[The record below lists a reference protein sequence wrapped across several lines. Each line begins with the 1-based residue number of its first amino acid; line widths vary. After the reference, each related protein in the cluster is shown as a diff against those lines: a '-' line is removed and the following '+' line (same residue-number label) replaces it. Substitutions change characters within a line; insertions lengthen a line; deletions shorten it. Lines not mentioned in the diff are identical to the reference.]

1 MRDTQDAAGAQKLVA
16 VGRVVKPH
24 GIRGEL
30 CVEYQANSSELLA
43 KGRTVWLRLPD
54 KTNQPRSITGSRPH
68 QGRWLVT
75 LQGTADRDQAETL
88 RGAEVLVPAGDLPA
102 LDENEVYLHEMV
114 GYAVVLENGDPVGV
128 LEGYMDAPR
137 SGYLDHPLRRGQ
149 RDFASGNRRDRAGY
163 RHENPHHHHRPA
175 RGALGAL
182 PLSGHAFHRPHPFS

>member
-128 LEGYMDAPR
+128 LEGYMDAPGQDIWIIR
-137 SGYLDHPLRRGQ
+137 SGAGKEILLPATEETVPDIDTKTRTITIAPPEGLLALYL
-149 RDFASGNRRDRAGY
+149 
-163 RHENPHHHHRPA
+163 
-175 RGALGAL
+175 
-182 PLSGHAFHRPHPFS
+182 